1 MIRLY
6 RVRSG
11 WIADM
16 RAAADV
22 TRVRQLFGTDQ
33 IPTAWTAAA
42 DPYTVRDAIARLNP
56 DERVLVAQEAT
67 Q

>member
-6 RVRSG
+6 RVPTG

-16 RAAADV
+16 REAADV
-22 TRVRQLFGTDQ
+22 ARVRQLFGTDQ
-33 IPTAWTAAA
+33 IPTAYTAHA

-56 DERVLVAQEAT
+56 EERVLVAQEAT